1 MVNIVYKNI
10 FKLKFIYSY
19 LLTIILIMNTNKSSF
34 KVIDVKSS
42 NQLVEIKES
51 TYIKDNL
58 SKGLFA
64 KKDIKKG
71 TPLVIY
77 FGDVLD
83 EEELM
88 EKYQE
93 NKDIM
98 KYVRKGYDFIVDGSI
113 GYDTKNINL
122 SGVYVN
128 DIMKLKSTSMK
139 DMEHYHKSR
148 MICNVE
154 VMNTSD
160 FPVYVAKRD
169 IKKGQELFVHYGI
182 HYWLHELGVHPIDL
196 KRKYKNIL
204 KRFN

>member
-1 MVNIVYKNI
+1 
-10 FKLKFIYSY
+10 
-19 LLTIILIMNTNKSSF
+19 MNTNKSSF
-34 KVIDVKSS
+34 KVIDVNLP

-51 TYIKDNL
+51 KYVKDKL

-64 KKDIKKG
+64 KTDIKKG

-88 EKYQE
+88 KKYQQD
-93 NKDIM
+93 KDIM

-113 GYDTKNINL
+113 GYQSKNINL

-128 DIMKLKSTSMK
+128 DIMKLKSKSMK

-154 VMNTSD
+154 VLNTSD
-160 FPVYVAKRD
+160 FPVYITKRN

-182 HYWLHELGVHPIDL
+182 HYWLHDLGVSPVDL
-196 KRKYKNIL
+196 KRKYKNVL
-204 KRFN
+204 KKFNN